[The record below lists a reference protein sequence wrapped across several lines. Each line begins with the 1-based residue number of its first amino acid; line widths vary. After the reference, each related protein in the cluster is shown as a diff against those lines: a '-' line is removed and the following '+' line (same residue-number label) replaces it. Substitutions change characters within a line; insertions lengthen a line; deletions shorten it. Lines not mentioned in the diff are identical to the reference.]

1 MIMQTF
7 LYLHKE
13 DPHSPQAQHRECYLL
28 KHVDYEF
35 DRTVGRRGEIT
46 SDIRGGE
53 IRVAIEG
60 FADHTL
66 LRWLFDPMRK
76 EDGEIVIQN
85 DYEQNLAKFQFRGAS
100 AMQFRLHYDSR
111 LKESVT
117 TILTIRASEIV
128 TDNDLHFEKR

>member
-1 MIMQTF
+1 MQTY
-7 LYLHKE
+7 LYLHQE
-13 DPHSPQAQHRECYLL
+13 NTGIPQAQFRGRYLL
-28 KHVDYEF
+28 RHMDYEF
-35 DRTVGRRGEIT
+35 DRTIGRKGEAT

-66 LRWLFDPMRK
+66 LRWLFDPTRK
-76 EDGEIVIQN
+76 EDGEIVTLN
-85 DYEQNLAKFQFRGAS
+85 EYEQTFTKFRFLGAS
-100 AMQFRLHYDSR
+100 AVQFRLHYDSR

-117 TILTIRASEIV
+117 TLLTIRAREIV

>member
-1 MIMQTF
+1 MQTY

-13 DPHSPQAQHRECYLL
+13 NTGIPQAQFRGRYPLRHM
-28 KHVDYEF
+28 DYEF
-35 DRTVGRRGEIT
+35 DRTVGRKGEAT

-66 LRWLFDPMRK
+66 LRWLFDPSCK
-76 EDGEIVIQN
+76 EDGEIVTLN
-85 DYEQNLAKFQFRGAS
+85 EYEQTFAKFRFLGAS
-100 AMQFRLHYDSR
+100 AGQFRLNYDSR

-117 TILTIRASEIV
+117 TILTIRAGEIV